1 MLHFI
6 VVYSENKK
14 SCDKLLQ
21 INKEIFIH
29 QKDLRVLI
37 LEVYKNIAYFNQK
50 FTKNCFTTNPIP
62 YNLIKKVG
70 C

>member
-50 FTKNCFTTNPIP
+50 FT
-62 YNLIKKVG
+62 
-70 C
+70 

>member
-6 VVYSENKK
+6 VVYSENNK

-37 LEVYKNIAYFNQK
+37 LEVYKNITYFNQK
-50 FTKNCFTTNPIP
+50 FT
-62 YNLIKKVG
+62 
-70 C
+70 